1 MTPEQINQLTDR
13 DLFKAAHDRLRET
26 APADTTPPLALAFSQ
41 HSDQHDATRP
51 DCRWEWCA
59 LVETARAVL
68 ARPAA
73 LTALPDSQRRM
84 IAVRHAAVLERY
96 GDRDDPWQEY
106 ATAGE
111 LDRWHLMREVERLE
125 AERGQ
130 MAERVR
136 ELDRDLDEVMKE
148 RDEYNDLLDQ
158 FAAAVAPVEVIGEH
172 SSGNDPWANALE
184 LVTSA
189 ARVRELEATVA
200 ERGQALIGYQQAC
213 GQHQRITFAERK
225 RADQAEAELA
235 AARALG
241 DVARGGRDHVATV
254 AGQQHRDL
262 TAVTA
267 ERDRLAELVDVDPLA
282 LRDEAIELLARAEQ
296 AEAAEDRLRGQ
307 LLRVVRE
314 WERRTELIRRV
325 RLIAAGGP
333 WSGDPSAEH
342 HAIVAEIDQTEGPR

>member
-136 ELDRDLDEVMKE
+136 ELEEELRAFAPEPMSQNCRDGKHNGVGEWRCHNCHCLCHRQDPEVKQLAALVRDLK
-148 RDEYNDLLDQ
+148 
-158 FAAAVAPVEVIGEH
+158 
-172 SSGNDPWANALE
+172 
-184 LVTSA
+184 
-189 ARVRELEATVA
+189 ATVTD
-200 ERGQALIGYQQAC
+200 RGQALIGYQQAC

-325 RLIAAGGP
+325 RLLAAAGP
-333 WSGDPSAEH
+333 TSDSPARALD
-342 HAIVAEIDQTEGPR
+342 AIVTEIDQTEGRS